1 MINGIKTNIDGDHCA
16 YCDAKVVSGLYNF
29 CPKCGNPLTVDAI
42 RFKDQQTKKE
52 KLELL
57 DELAYQIED
66 EKALK
71 VILEKTK
78 SL

>member
-1 MINGIKTNIDGDHCA
+1 MINGIKTNADGDHCA

-42 RFKDQQTKKE
+42 RFKDQQTKKV

-57 DELAYQIED
+57 DELAYQVED

>member
-1 MINGIKTNIDGDHCA
+1 MINGIKTNVDGDHCA

-42 RFKDQQTKKE
+42 RFKDQQTKKV

-57 DELAYQIED
+57 DELAYQVED

>member
-1 MINGIKTNIDGDHCA
+1 MINGIKTNVDGDHCA